1 VCEDSGGDQGFHGRD
16 GRAPGATLTL
26 QRPAT
31 EAAMSNAYDVIVLGG
46 GSPGEQCAGA
56 LAEGGLGA
64 TLRSDV
70 SSDPPS
76 SPHSPSTS

>member
-1 VCEDSGGDQGFHGRD
+1 
-16 GRAPGATLTL
+16 
-26 QRPAT
+26 
-31 EAAMSNAYDVIVLGG
+31 MSNAYDVIVLGD

-56 LAEGGLGA
+56 LAEGRRGA

-70 SSDPPS
+70 SSDPPR